1 MSKNAAIL
9 AGGNGDVFNK
19 YGQIIAFI
27 RELYNEPHE
36 SIPLHV
42 PVFLGNEK
50 SYLEECIDTTFVSSV
65 GKFVDSLEEK
75 IALYTGSKYA
85 VATVNGTS
93 ALQIS
98 LILSGVEP
106 GDEVITQPLT
116 FVATANAIAYCGAR
130 PVFLDIDKNTL
141 GLSAE
146 KLTHF
151 LKNSTRYS
159 RKDSKL
165 INIHTSRPVSACV
178 PVHTFGHPC
187 QIDEIVSVC
196 NEYNLPVIEDAAE
209 SLGSM
214 YKGKHTG
221 TFGNVG
227 VLSFNGNKIMTTGGG
242 GMLLSDDEKTA
253 HRAKHITTQ
262 AKVPHPWDFIH
273 DETGYNFRMPNINAA
288 LGVAQLEEL
297 DRILKNKRETAS
309 LYMDFFAG
317 TAFSFFS
324 EPDSC
329 RSNYWLNLFL
339 LENRDQK
346 EEFLR
351 YSNQNG
357 VMTRPAWTLMHKLTM
372 FRQEFRQNLDNA
384 ELMED
389 TLVNIP
395 SSYRTEKV
403 VT

>member
-1 MSKNAAIL
+1 MSN
-9 AGGNGDVFNK
+9 F
-19 YGQIIAFI
+19 GQILSFI
-27 RELYNEPHE
+27 RELFNEPNDN
-36 SIPLHV
+36 IPLHV
-42 PVFLGNEK
+42 PVFPGNEK
-50 SYLEECIDTTFVSSV
+50 RYLEECVDSTFVSSV
-65 GKFVDSLEEK
+65 GKFVDLFEEK
-75 IALYTGSKYA
+75 MAEYTGSKYA

-93 ALQIS
+93 ALQIA

-116 FVATANAIAYCGAR
+116 FVATANAITYCGAR
-130 PVFLDIDKNTL
+130 PVFLDIDKDTL
-141 GLSAE
+141 GLSAD
-146 KLTHF
+146 KLAYF

-159 RKDSKL
+159 KEDSKL

-187 QIDEIVSVC
+187 QIDEIIRIC

-209 SLGSM
+209 SLGSI

-242 GMLLSDDEKTA
+242 GMLLFDDEKTA

-262 AKVPHPWDFIH
+262 AKVPHQWDFMH

-288 LGVAQLEEL
+288 LGVAQLEKL
-297 DRILKNKRETAS
+297 DNILNNKRKTAS
-309 LYMDFFAG
+309 LYMEFFAG

-324 EPDSC
+324 EPDLC

-339 LENRDQK
+339 LDSKVQK
-346 EEFLR
+346 EEFLK
-351 YSNQNG
+351 YSNENG
-357 VMTRPAWTLMHKLTM
+357 VMTRPAWTLMHKLSM
-372 FRQEFRQNLDNA
+372 FQNDYRQDLDA
-384 ELMED
+384 SRRMED
-389 TLVNIP
+389 RLVNIP
-395 SSYRTEKV
+395 SSYRTEKE

>member
-1 MSKNAAIL
+1 MMSS
-9 AGGNGDVFNK
+9 
-19 YGQIIAFI
+19 YGQILAFI
-27 RELYNEPHE
+27 RELYNEPDE
-36 SIPLHV
+36 FIPLHV
-42 PVFLGNEK
+42 PVFMGNEK
-50 SYLEECIDTTFVSSV
+50 AYLDECIDSTYVSSV

-75 IALYTGSKYA
+75 MAIYTGSKYA

-93 ALQIS
+93 ALQIA
-98 LILSGVEP
+98 LKLSGVEP

-116 FVATANAIAYCGAR
+116 FVATANAITYCGAR

-141 GLSAE
+141 GLSPE
-146 KLTHF
+146 KLVHF
-151 LKNSTRYS
+151 LKTSTRYN
-159 RKDSKL
+159 KDDSKL
-165 INIHTSRPVSACV
+165 INIQTSRPISACV

-187 QIDEIVSVC
+187 RIDEIVSIC
-196 NEYNLPVIEDAAE
+196 NEYNLVVIEDAAE

-221 TFGNVG
+221 TFGNIG

-242 GMLLSDDEKTA
+242 GMLLSNNEKTA
-253 HRAKHITTQ
+253 LRAKHITTQ
-262 AKVPHPWDFIH
+262 AKVPHPWDFNH
-273 DETGYNFRMPNINAA
+273 NETGYNFRMPNINAA

-297 DRILKNKRETAS
+297 DRILKNKRETAT

-317 TAFSFFS
+317 TGFSFFS

-339 LENRDQK
+339 LESRDQK
-346 EEFLR
+346 DEFLK
-351 YSNQNG
+351 YSNENG

-372 FRQEFRQNLDNA
+372 FRKEFRQNLDIA

-395 SSYRTEKV
+395 SSYRM
-403 VT
+403 